1 MSRDPTRMILP
12 ASQLLLGSGRAAAA
26 ASSHVAAL
34 SMTSGGPEGDESL
47 SQPLAAALLCAAL
60 AIGFQSI
67 DRAASVA
74 LEGQD
79 ADGAGRAVLRAAELL
94 AAVVGWLGLS

>member
-1 MSRDPTRMILP
+1 MILP

-26 ASSHVAAL
+26 ASSHVTAL

-79 ADGAGRAVLRAAELL
+79 AADGAGRAAFRAAELL